1 MNQSC
6 HDFESEI
13 NFLSELSPSE
23 ISWDEHR
30 ATAEDMA
37 VLYNRNLE
45 FTKYAD
51 RINGCSGYLK
61 FGVDANNGKLVLK
74 EVWFCRVRHCPVC
87 QWRRS
92 LKMRA
97 MMYQN
102 IEGVIQQYPS
112 HRWVF
117 LTLTVKNPHVTD
129 LRATLDDMNKGWKR
143 LIQSKRFDSV
153 VDGFIRT
160 TEVTRPRK
168 QGQEMEAHPHFHA
181 MLLVKSTYFHGLH
194 YINQAEWAEMWRKA
208 MRLDYMP
215 QVHIQAV
222 KPNKKR
228 TDEQNKAKLH
238 DAILETFKYSV
249 KPSDLLAYD
258 DKGAWLHEITRQ
270 THKMRFIAS
279 GGVLKGILKSDDEIT
294 RQEMIN
300 VNGDDTEQSA
310 DDGTRYGFS
319 YMPQHRRYV
328 YNPKF
333 NEYSN

>member
-6 HDFESEI
+6 HDFDSEI

-23 ISWDEHR
+23 ISWDQHR
-30 ATAEDMA
+30 ATAEDLA
-37 VLYNRNLE
+37 VLYNRDLD
-45 FTKYAD
+45 FIKYAD

-61 FGVDANNGKLVLK
+61 FGVDADQGKLVLK

-102 IEGVIQQYPS
+102 IENIIQQYPS

-129 LRATLDDMNKGWKR
+129 LRSTLNEMNKGWKR
-143 LIQSKRFDSV
+143 LIQSKRFDNV

-160 TEVTRPRK
+160 TEVTRPKK
-168 QGQEMEAHPHFHA
+168 QGHEMDAHPHFHA
-181 MLLVKSTYFHGLH
+181 MLLVKSTYFHGSY
-194 YINQAEWAEMWRKA
+194 YIDQSAWIEMWMKA
-208 MRLDYMP
+208 MRLDYIP
-215 QVHIQAV
+215 QVDIRAV

-228 TDEQNKAKLH
+228 TEEQNKSKLH

-249 KPSDLLAYD
+249 KPSDMLAYD
-258 DKGAWLHEITRQ
+258 DQGAWLHEITRQ
-270 THKMRFIAS
+270 THKMRFIAT
-279 GGVLKGILKSDDEIT
+279 GGVLKGILKGDEEITNNEMIHVNDDES
-294 RQEMIN
+294 
-300 VNGDDTEQSA
+300 EQSA
-310 DDGTRYGFS
+310 DTGERVGFS
-319 YMPQHRRYV
+319 YAPQYRRYV

-333 NEYSN
+333 NVHPE

>member
-1 MNQSC
+1 
-6 HDFESEI
+6 
-13 NFLSELSPSE
+13 
-23 ISWDEHR
+23 
-30 ATAEDMA
+30 MA
-37 VLYNRNLE
+37 ALYNKNLD
-45 FTKYAD
+45 FIKYGD

-61 FGVDANNGKLVLK
+61 FGVNPDQGKLVLK

-92 LKMRA
+92 LRMRA
-97 MMYQN
+97 MVYQN
-102 IEGVIQQYPS
+102 IEKIMSEYPS
-112 HRWVF
+112 HRWIF

-129 LRATLDDMNKGWKR
+129 LRSTIQEMNTAWKR
-143 LIQSKRFDSV
+143 LTQSKRFSNV

-160 TEVTRPRK
+160 TEVTRPQK
-168 QGQEMEAHPHFHA
+168 KGQEMDAHPHFHA
-181 MLLVKSTYFHGLH
+181 MLLVKSTYFKGTN
-194 YINQAEWAEMWRKA
+194 YINQSEWTEMWRKA
-208 MRLDYMP
+208 MRLDYVP

-249 KPSDLLAYD
+249 KPSDLLAYGD
-258 DKGAWLHEITRQ
+258 QGAWLHEITRQ

-279 GGVLKGILKSDDEIT
+279 GGVLKGILKSDDEISNE
-294 RQEMIN
+294 EMIST
-300 VNGDDTEQSA
+300 TEEHVET
-310 DDGTRYGFS
+310 DETRIGFS

-333 NEYSN
+333 NVYPE